1 MEADQDSTEIN
12 LCGTKALLKH
22 QLSLARIPTIT
33 TSTRLDPRFRLTI
46 GLRVESRSTRKTIR
60 IMTTVVK
67 RLSLRSLFAREETR

>member
-1 MEADQDSTEIN
+1 M
-12 LCGTKALLKH
+12 CGIKALLKH

-60 IMTTVVK
+60 IMTTEVK
-67 RLSLRSLFAREETR
+67 RQSLRSLFAREETR